1 MIHRP
6 HGPWFILLA
15 VVLLVAVPSVY
26 SETVFDWGGSVDYL
40 GTLAITPDADY
51 NQELN
56 AGLSLATYFSDSL
69 TFKAKGTYSYTEDR
83 PVYADVDHAWLRKQ
97 VFSDETVGEHNKK
110 AMLNLTLGRFRLK
123 EFSGYVFNH
132 TLDGARV
139 GLEMPS
145 VSVSV
150 GAGATGFTFMPSS
163 SIIVTNSDYNDHSGL
178 ADDGYELSPAKLIG
192 TLNVSFPSL
201 ALYQD
206 LLFSVVAQ
214 QDLRRA
220 YSDGN
225 GEEELDTEYF
235 GIGVQGRTIPSL
247 YHDVYFFLNTG
258 RGNFNVLGYLAGGE
272 VRYYNRELLF
282 SRIRL
287 GGLYSSG
294 DKEKDYYTYLYGG
307 PDFNGTSSSFVP
319 LSDSPSFGLVFS
331 PQIGNITLGR
341 LSYSMKPFGFS
352 DKKSLESIQVELLG
366 VSFFRSTGGIISNET
381 LKPGSSEKYLG
392 TEVDL
397 KVRYRPFS
405 DLGVS
410 ITGGLFFPNDDGDDA
425 PLVKG
430 DSPVRS
436 AIQAQVSFS
445 Y

>member
-15 VVLLVAVPSVY
+15 VVLLVTVPAAY
-26 SETVFDWGGSVDYL
+26 SETVFDWGGSVDYM
-40 GTLAITPDADY
+40 GTLSVTPDADY

-56 AGLSLATYFSDSL
+56 AGLRAAIYISESL
-69 TFKAKGTYSYTEDR
+69 TFKAKGSYTYNEDR
-83 PVYADVDHAWLRKQ
+83 PVYADVDYGWLKKQ
-97 VFSDETVGEHNKK
+97 VLFDKQAEQNGRKSLLHF
-110 AMLNLTLGRFRLK
+110 TLGRFRVK

-132 TLDGARV
+132 TLDGVQMGFELPFMSLSAGTGYT
-139 GLEMPS
+139 GL
-145 VSVSV
+145 
-150 GAGATGFTFMPSS
+150 TFMPSS
-163 SIIVTNSDYNDHSGL
+163 SIIVTNSDYSDHSGL
-178 ADDGYELSPAKLIG
+178 ADDGYELSPEKLIG

-201 ALYQD
+201 AFKQN
-206 LLFSVVAQ
+206 LLFSAVVQ
-214 QDLRRA
+214 KDFRQDF
-220 YSDGN
+220 YEDKDDD
-225 GEEELDTEYF
+225 ELDTEYF
-235 GIGVQGRTIPSL
+235 GIGVQGRSIPSL

-258 RGNFNVLGYLAGGE
+258 RGNFDVLGYLAGGE
-272 VRYYNRELLF
+272 LRYYNKELLF
-282 SRIRL
+282 SRVRL

-307 PDFNGTSSSFVP
+307 PDFNGTSSSFMP

-436 AIQAQVSFS
+436 AIQAHVSFS